1 MAGEER
7 ENRALH
13 SAVATRDLSVL
24 FLSFTRL
31 KKKKETENYD
41 RSRLSVFQEAAAPIQ
56 KFFFGSFQM
65 PVNKVS
71 SSLKWNLSATE

>member
-13 SAVATRDLSVL
+13 SAVAARDLSV
-24 FLSFTRL
+24 FFFMSFTRL
-31 KKKKETENYD
+31 KKKERENYD

-56 KFFFGSFQM
+56 KFLLGSFQM